1 MYIYLFIYLFI
12 YIVPYSDMCAKL
24 THKFFV
30 GNDEFPGGAF
40 LLLWLHSDSMAMAL
54 PTCSNAYEKNKVVD
68 R

>member
-1 MYIYLFIYLFI
+1 
-12 YIVPYSDMCAKL
+12 MCAKL
-24 THKFFV
+24 THKFFL

-68 R
+68 Q